1 MRRRL
6 WLVIIQLDSRAAE
19 LSGSGLSIITQPW
32 DTKPPLNVNDCD
44 LYPDM
49 QEPPTEQLRA
59 TEMMFV
65 LLRAQIGV
73 FLTKE
78 KPVLDTFDGVFSRF
92 SDSTVL
98 MAEKNRE
105 IDELEQILEERLI
118 RNCDQQIP
126 LHQITSVIAK
136 AAICKMR
143 LFAHL
148 PRVERSSNS
157 TTATE
162 STSKTTSSTAAAEE
176 TLLFENS
183 LQILQYH
190 IQIRTTA
197 SLRRFL
203 WHTHFQWQAL
213 IYLLAYLRTHPGHE
227 PRTEAAW
234 TTIDKL
240 FTSHPEI
247 IRGDRT
253 QSKLCNAVGILT
265 LKAWEA
271 RENGSRGSNST
282 APRAVHPPSCIAQ
295 LRGQGFLRTT
305 TTPNPLAARPEEPA
319 LETTMPSEE
328 SQTAH
333 AHGRNNPFK
342 AVNPQ
347 DQEFNTFNPTFPLD
361 INSTDPPSPA
371 TNPLPGTT
379 TAAATTED
387 LSWIDANPMDWENWN
402 SMYEDFE
409 MQEQWGDVFGSLAP
423 FPG

>member
-49 QEPPTEQLRA
+49 REPPAEQDKA

-78 KPVLDTFDGVFSRF
+78 KPAIDTFDGVFSRF

-98 MAEKNRE
+98 MVEKNHE
-105 IDELEQILEERLI
+105 IDELEQMLEERLI
-118 RNCDQQIP
+118 RHCDEQIP
-126 LHQITSVIAK
+126 LHHITSILAR
-136 AAICKMR
+136 AAMCKMR

-148 PRVERSSNS
+148 PLV
-157 TTATE
+157 TQGC
-162 STSKTTSSTAAAEE
+162 TSKESISGCSTVAEE
-176 TLLFENS
+176 DLLFTNS
-183 LQILQYH
+183 LQILEYH

-213 IYLLAYLRTHPGHE
+213 VYLLAYLRTHPNRSS
-227 PRTEAAW
+227 RTETAW
-234 TTIDKL
+234 TIIDRL
-240 FTSHPEI
+240 FASHPEL
-247 IRGDRT
+247 IRGDPTR
-253 QSKLCNAVGILT
+253 SKLCNAVSILT

-271 RENGSRGSNST
+271 RVNELRSSNSDASV
-282 APRAVHPPSCIAQ
+282 APPPSCIARIQ
-295 LRGQGFLRTT
+295 EQNFGA
-305 TTPNPLAARPEEPA
+305 TPATNRVPVAPKEPFVETMA
-319 LETTMPSEE
+319 LQDEC
-328 SQTAH
+328 QTVQAH
-333 AHGRNNPFK
+333 ARNHSDGGGK
-342 AVNPQ
+342 LQ
-347 DQEFNTFNPTFPLD
+347 DHESGTFGQNIMFGFDGGHPAAATNTFN
-361 INSTDPPSPA
+361 STA
-371 TNPLPGTT
+371 TN
-379 TAAATTED
+379 TAD

-402 SMYEDFE
+402 SIYEDFE
-409 MQEQWGDVFGSLAP
+409 VQDQWGDVFDPLAL
-423 FPG
+423 FPAQ